1 METSK
6 NDANSSVPATAG
18 AVTPPV
24 RTIIGRYFDRVAS
37 DTSGLTFEEWA
48 PPELAHHA
56 PKLDGAFWAEHGPTP
71 HCVIKS
77 PNEPIV
83 WAGAA

>member
-1 METSK
+1 MERSK
-6 NDANSSVPATAG
+6 NDTNSSVPATAG

-48 PPELAHHA
+48 PPDGSSFIINATELRAV
-56 PKLDGAFWAEHGPTP
+56 K
-71 HCVIKS
+71 K
-77 PNEPIV
+77 
-83 WAGAA
+83 